1 VNKHRHRRLASS
13 RSPLWPLCLC
23 GLLLFSS
30 GATPPPLAAQQEPVI
45 EQLAPVLAAED
56 ARELQADLFERA
68 LVAPDSLVRRVGALA
83 AGRIGD
89 HRATPI
95 VVRLLSDPD
104 STVRVAAA
112 FALGLLRDSA
122 AVQPL
127 IDRLTGLPALDATT
141 AVEAVTAL
149 AKIGGRRS
157 GDFFG
162 GVLDGQVVLSQE
174 DRGPAFNQIIG
185 EAWRLGTDAP
195 VTGLL
200 PFMEDTAPQPRLRAV
215 YSLGRLRAP
224 PAANRMLL
232 ELRDSE
238 PYIRSLAAL
247 ALTRR
252 YAQSAGLAPSA
263 VADLLLRATDDPSLG
278 VRLNAIRSL
287 AGYVDP
293 ALASTLSA
301 KLAPMLDD
309 PLVVVQ
315 VQVAETLGEL
325 GGGEAVRRLARTA
338 GGKGAFALR
347 RAALVAL
354 GRADSAAFMQAE
366 AGWRASGD
374 WRDRAA
380 AAEGAVFAGPG
391 PSPAFLADR
400 DGRVVAAGLQAWA
413 GEVEGPDPELLAAAR
428 PLLAHT
434 DAAVRSV
441 AADAVARA
449 ADPADLPA
457 LAGMYA
463 NTGRDSFPDAA
474 LSALG
479 AILAI
484 RKTGPAAQVRV
495 DREFLVGATRPQNYL
510 LRQWAADNWSEAAAR
525 WGPARPIATG
535 RSLQDYRDLVGRYLT
550 GPDSL
555 ARPHIL
561 IESEGRGPIEIE
573 LIGPDAPLTVDNF
586 LRLVD
591 RRFFDRNRWHRVVP
605 NFVVQDGDPRGDGFG
620 SPGGAIR
627 DEVNRNRYDAPM
639 LGMALSGPD
648 TGMSQWFINL
658 SAQPHLDGTY
668 TVFGKVVG
676 GTSTLVRIAQGDVI
690 RTVTRK

>member
-1 VNKHRHRRLASS
+1 M
-13 RSPLWPLCLC
+13 PLWPLCLC
-23 GLLLFSS
+23 GLLLLSA
-30 GATPPPLAAQQEPVI
+30 GATPPALAAQEESVV
-45 EQLAPVLAAED
+45 EQLVPVLSAED
-56 ARELQADLFERA
+56 AREFRADLFARA
-68 LVAPDSLVRRVGALA
+68 LVAPDSLVRRIGALA

-89 HRATPI
+89 HRATPL

-104 STVRVAAA
+104 STVQVAAA

-127 IDRLTGLPALDATT
+127 IDRLTGVPPLDATT

-149 AKIGGRRS
+149 ARIGGRRS
-157 GDFFG
+157 ADFFAS
-162 GVLDGQVVLSQE
+162 VLDGRVVLSQE
-174 DRGPAFNQIIG
+174 DRSAAFNQVIA
-185 EAWRLGTDAP
+185 ESWRLGSDAP

-200 PFMEDTAPQPRLRAV
+200 PFMEDTAPLPRLRAV
-215 YSLGRLRAP
+215 YSLGRLRAA
-224 PAANRMLL
+224 PAGNRMLL

-247 ALTRR
+247 ALTRA
-252 YAQSAGLAPSA
+252 YAESARLAPSA
-263 VADLLLRATDDPSLG
+263 VADLLLRATDDPSPA
-278 VRLNAIRSL
+278 VRINAIRSL
-287 AGYVDP
+287 GGYVDP
-293 ALASTLSA
+293 PRASVLSA
-301 KLAPMLDD
+301 KLTPLLDD
-309 PLVVVQ
+309 PLVGVQ
-315 VQVAETLGEL
+315 VQAAETLGEL
-325 GGGEAVRRLARTA
+325 GGPEAVRALARAA
-338 GGKGAFALR
+338 GGKGTFALR
-347 RAALVAL
+347 RSALVAL
-354 GRADSAAFMQAE
+354 GRADSAAFTQAA

-380 AAEGAVFAGPG
+380 AAEGAVLAGPG

-413 GEVEGPDPELLAAAR
+413 DEVDGPDPALLAAAR
-428 PLLAHT
+428 PLLRHA

-441 AADAVARA
+441 AADAVGRA
-449 ADPADLPA
+449 ADPADLSA

-463 NTGRDSFPDAA
+463 ATGRDSFPDAA
-474 LSALG
+474 LSALA

-484 RKTGPAAQVRV
+484 RKTGPDAEVRV
-495 DREFLVGATRPQNYL
+495 DHEFLLGSPRPQNYL
-510 LRQWAADNWSEAAAR
+510 LRQWAADDWPEAAAR
-525 WGPARPIATG
+525 WGPVRPIATG
-535 RSLQDYRDLVGRYLT
+535 RSLQDYRDLVRRYLT

-555 ARPHIL
+555 ARPHVL
-561 IESEGRGPIEIE
+561 IETEGRGPVEVE
-573 LIGPDAPLTVDNF
+573 LLGPDAPLTVDNF

-627 DEVNRNRYDAPM
+627 DEINRNRYEAPM

-668 TVFGKVVG
+668 TVFGKVVA
-676 GTSTLVRIAQGDVI
+676 GTTTLVRIAQGDVI